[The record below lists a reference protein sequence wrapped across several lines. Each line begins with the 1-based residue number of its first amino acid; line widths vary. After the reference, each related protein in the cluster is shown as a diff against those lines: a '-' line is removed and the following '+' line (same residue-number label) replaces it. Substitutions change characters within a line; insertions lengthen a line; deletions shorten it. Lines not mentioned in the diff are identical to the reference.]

1 MVMRVSGGLVVS
13 FVLLVGAGGCAGEI
27 SGTPPA
33 DGGGDSGNGVGSS
46 NGAGSTNGTGG
57 NGRGGAS
64 GNAGSPS
71 GGATTAPPVPLP
83 QGVGAAELIPARIRR
98 LTNAEYDA
106 TVRVL
111 TGTQVAPAQ
120 NFAPDLRQSDFTFND
135 AQDVGPVL
143 AKQLSAAA
151 ATLAAEV
158 KANAQNRAP
167 CHNPAQAKTCAQS
180 FIEKFGAQ
188 TYRRPLSAE
197 EKAALLTVYDT
208 GAEGAT
214 YADGIELV
222 VNALLQS
229 AGFLYLTE
237 IGDKPPGTA
246 TIGLTPHEL
255 ASSLSY
261 LLLGSPP
268 DQQLIDAAVAGKL
281 DTPEGRATEMQ
292 RLIGTPVTK
301 EKAGRL
307 VGVLREWLGIDRIGQ
322 TAKDA
327 GVYTKYQDY
336 KAAFERESNDFLSAV
351 LTQPTG
357 TVGELLGADWTQADG
372 TLGAFYGGTGQGRVT
387 LPKRRGVLNQGA
399 FLSVYAHASESGPVL
414 RGVAIARRIACLNV
428 PSPTTLNINVVPPAP
443 DPSKTTRERFS
454 VHAADAACAGCHAN
468 IDPFGFSF
476 EQYDGMG
483 AFRSKEGNNDVNS
496 ATTVAVGADFDGT
509 YANSDELA
517 VALSKSASVRECFAK
532 HMFRAAAAR
541 SDATVK
547 ASEDAFMK
555 AWHALPAAEQGN
567 ILQTVMTFVKSP
579 LFQYRRAE

>member
-1 MVMRVSGGLVVS
+1 MVMRVSGGVVVS

-27 SGTPPA
+27 SGTPAA
-33 DGGGDSGNGVGSS
+33 DGGGESGNGVGSS
-46 NGAGSTNGTGG
+46 SGAGSSSGTGG

-64 GNAGSPS
+64 GNAGSS
-71 GGATTAPPVPLP
+71 AGGATAPPVPLP
-83 QGVGAAELIPARIRR
+83 QGVEAAELIPARIRR

-106 TVRVL
+106 SVRVL

-158 KANAQNRAP
+158 KVNVQNRAP
-167 CHNPAQAKTCAQS
+167 CANPAQAKTCAQS

-188 TYRRPLSAE
+188 TYRRPLSVE

-246 TIGLTPHEL
+246 SIGLTPHEL

-327 GVYTKYQDY
+327 SVYKEYQNY
-336 KAAFERESNDFLSAV
+336 KSAFERESTDFLSAV
-351 LTQPTG
+351 LTQSTG
-357 TVGELLGADWTQADG
+357 TVGELLGADWTQAEG
-372 TLGAFYGGTGQGRVT
+372 TLATLYRFTGQGRVT
-387 LPKRRGVLNQGA
+387 LPTRRGVLNQGA

-483 AFRSKEGNNDVNS
+483 AFRPTEGMNPVNS
-496 ATTVAVGADFDGT
+496 ATTVAVGADFDGN

-517 VALSKSASVRECFAK
+517 VALSKSASVRQCFAR

-541 SDATVK
+541 SDATVV
-547 ASEDAFMK
+547 ASEAAFMK
-555 AWHALPAAEQGN
+555 AWQALPAAEQGN

>member
-1 MVMRVSGGLVVS
+1 
-13 FVLLVGAGGCAGEI
+13 
-27 SGTPPA
+27 
-33 DGGGDSGNGVGSS
+33 
-46 NGAGSTNGTGG
+46 
-57 NGRGGAS
+57 
-64 GNAGSPS
+64 
-71 GGATTAPPVPLP
+71 
-83 QGVGAAELIPARIRR
+83 VGAAELIPARIRR

-120 NFAPDLRQSDFTFND
+120 SFAPDLRQSDFTFND

-158 KANAQNRAP
+158 KANVQNRAP
-167 CHNPAQAKTCAQS
+167 CANPAQAKTCAQS
-180 FIEKFGAQ
+180 FIDKFGAQ

-197 EKAALLTVYDT
+197 ERAALLTVYDT

-246 TIGLTPHEL
+246 SIGLTPHEL

-327 GVYTKYQDY
+327 SVYGEYQNQ
-336 KAAFERESNDFLSAV
+336 KSAFERESNEFLSAV
-351 LTQPTG
+351 LTQSTG
-357 TVGELLGADWTQADG
+357 TVGELLGADWTQAEG
-372 TLGAFYGGTGQGRVT
+372 NLATFYKGTGQGRVT

-414 RGVAIARRIACLNV
+414 RGVAIARRIACLEV
-428 PSPTTLNINVVPPAP
+428 PSPTTLNINVVPPPP
-443 DPSKTTRERFS
+443 DPAQTTRQRFS
-454 VHAADAACAGCHAN
+454 VHAADAACAGCHAR

-483 AFRSKEGNNDVNS
+483 AFRLEEGKSPNPVHKVDS
-496 ATTVAVGADFDGT
+496 ATTVAVGADFDGS
-509 YANSDELA
+509 YADSDELA
-517 VALSKSASVRECFAK
+517 VALSKSASVRQCFAK

-555 AWHALPAAEQGN
+555 AWQALPAAEQGN